1 MGLTSSKVLRKCAR
15 KNEVTGQ
22 GRNCR
27 VVNVILVRKRSE
39 DMENVPDS
47 VKTEGTYLADFA
59 IYCCSVGG
67 RFREIQLESN
77 AISWWGWGTE
87 TGCST

>member
-39 DMENVPDS
+39 DMKNVPDS
-47 VKTEGTYLADFA
+47 IKTDSTCLADFA
-59 IYCCSVGG
+59 RYWCLVGR
-67 RFREIQLESN
+67 RFREVQELPLEPI
-77 AISWWGWGTE
+77 AIS
-87 TGCST
+87 